1 MTNQEINRLSAPVV
15 QAYRDMEDEVL
26 RLIAKQIA
34 KDGRLSDTSKWRIR
48 QLARAGEVNRQAMDI
63 IDSYSGGISAE
74 VYDAII
80 GAAEGEVGRLDD
92 AMLNLLSEKGHMT
105 ADVQESLEAFERQSK
120 QELNVR
126 NAEIAGGYAEALSE
140 RCNLVNTVMG
150 YSAQSAY
157 SQAVRDISAEV
168 DRQGVLNVL
177 NEGAADLVSGN
188 MSLQEATRKTIHKLA
203 EKGLPGFVDRAGRQW
218 SPEAY
223 VRMDL
228 RSTMGNAA
236 RAAQDARCDAYGID
250 LIEVSSHLGARPKC
264 APYQGRIFSRD
275 GSRGITE
282 DLNGDPIEYT
292 PLSETS
298 YGEPDGLFGINCGHQ
313 QYPFMPGLSLKTY
326 YPYDEAE
333 NAERYEETQRQ
344 RALERKIRADKRE
357 CMMLQEA
364 GDTEGLQKAAGQLRA
379 DRDRYKDFCKEKGL
393 STHNENT
400 QVLGYDRSKSMKTVW
415 AGRTKGSGNGENAA
429 DSKGLTSEVSSGKI
443 NTKGEPGGAVANKP
457 REELLKMI
465 EKSNSLDKPIYA
477 VDTPHNKFASNARKI
492 KPQKGFYDV
501 ALHGTENSVEFFDTQ
516 INASDFGKII
526 KSRSD
531 YVPGTPVRLF
541 SCNTGNIEN
550 TGDCFAQLLATEL
563 NAEVYAPD
571 NIIYVDSNG
580 DFSIEGSE
588 DNELKRFWSR
598 KYW

>member
-26 RLIAKQIA
+26 RLIAKQIS
-34 KDGRLSDTSKWRIR
+34 KDGRLRDTSKWRIR
-48 QLARAGEVNRQAMDI
+48 QLARAGEVNRQALDI
-63 IDSYSGGISAE
+63 IDSYAGGISAE
-74 VYDAII
+74 VHDAILA
-80 GAAEGEVGRLDD
+80 AAEGEVGRLDD
-92 AMLNLLSEKGHMT
+92 AMMNLLSEKGRMT
-105 ADVQESLEAFERQSK
+105 ADVQESLDAFERQSR

-126 NAEIAGGYAEALSE
+126 NAEIADSYAGALAE

-157 SQAVRDISAEV
+157 SQAIRDISAEA

-188 MSLQEATRKTIHKLA
+188 MSLQEATRKAIHKLA

-275 GSRGITE
+275 GSRGVTE
-282 DLNGDPIEYT
+282 DLNGNPIEYI

-393 STHNENT
+393 AAHNENT
-400 QVLGYDRSKSMKTVW
+400 QVLGYDRKASMKTIW
-415 AGRTKGSGNGENAA
+415 AER
-429 DSKGLTSEVSSGKI
+429 KGLTESNESDIISSKI
-443 NTKGEPGGAVANKP
+443 NPIYNSSTVTLTDHVLDQAINRGVTVDGMLDAVDNG
-457 REELLKMI
+457 LM
-465 EKSNSLDKPIYA
+465 DKPVK
-477 VDTPHNKFASNARKI
+477 VDEFGRPSFQRIGEKAT
-492 KPQKGFYDV
+492 V
-501 ALHGTENSVEFFDTQ
+501 AINPDSYTVISTWPTGKDT
-516 INASDFGKII
+516 
-526 KSRSD
+526 
-531 YVPGTPVRLF
+531 
-541 SCNTGNIEN
+541 
-550 TGDCFAQLLATEL
+550 
-563 NAEVYAPD
+563 
-571 NIIYVDSNG
+571 
-580 DFSIEGSE
+580 
-588 DNELKRFWSR
+588 LKRVL
-598 KYW
+598 KKVKG

>member
-34 KDGRLSDTSKWRIR
+34 KDGKLSDTSKWRIR
-48 QLARAGEVNRQAMDI
+48 QLARAGEVNRQALDI

-92 AMLNLLSEKGHMT
+92 AMMNLLSEKGHMT
-105 ADVQESLEAFERQSK
+105 ADVQESLEAFERQSR

-140 RCNLVNTVMG
+140 RCNMVNTVMG

-157 SQAVRDISAEV
+157 SQAIRDISAEV

-203 EKGLPGFVDRAGRQW
+203 EKGLPGFVDKAGRQW
-218 SPEAY
+218 TPEAY

-357 CMMLQEA
+357 CMMLQET

-400 QVLGYDRSKSMKTVW
+400 QVLGYDRSASMKTVW
-415 AGRTKGSGNGENAA
+415 AEKALTKEESRDIINDREMFRRKIGKDGQEIIDKPTYNKLTKPFIRNGGIIIRGKEADVHLSDSGAYASYLPSLNSAFIRDDATVSDVLEEMYHAEQYRKNMFGNE
-429 DSKGLTSEVSSGKI
+429 LTLEVYYRREIDAQKHLLSLSEKYKIPKSEVDV
-443 NTKGEPGGAVANKP
+443 TQANLEYYEQKLAS
-457 REELLKMI
+457 LL
-465 EKSNSLDKPIYA
+465 N
-477 VDTPHNKFASNARKI
+477 FQR
-492 KPQKGFYDV
+492 QG
-501 ALHGTENSVEFFDTQ
+501 
-516 INASDFGKII
+516 
-526 KSRSD
+526 R
-531 YVPGTPVRLF
+531 
-541 SCNTGNIEN
+541 
-550 TGDCFAQLLATEL
+550 
-563 NAEVYAPD
+563 
-571 NIIYVDSNG
+571 
-580 DFSIEGSE
+580 
-588 DNELKRFWSR
+588 
-598 KYW
+598 

>member
-48 QLARAGEVNRQAMDI
+48 QLARAGEVNRQALDI

-92 AMLNLLSEKGHMT
+92 AMLNLLSEKEHMT
-105 ADVQESLEAFERQSK
+105 EDVQESLDAFERQSR

-140 RCNLVNTVMG
+140 RCNMVNTVMG

-157 SQAVRDISAEV
+157 SQAIRDISAEV

-177 NEGAADLVSGN
+177 NEGAAYLVSGN
-188 MSLQEATRKTIHKLA
+188 MSLQEATRKAIHKLA
-203 EKGLPGFVDRAGRQW
+203 EKGLPGFVDKAGRQW
-218 SPEAY
+218 TPEAY

-282 DLNGDPIEYT
+282 DLNGNPIEYI

-400 QVLGYDRSKSMKTVW
+400 QVLGYDRSTSMKTVW
-415 AGRTKGSGNGENAA
+415 AERQKKG
-429 DSKGLTSEVSSGKI
+429 
-443 NTKGEPGGAVANKP
+443 
-457 REELLKMI
+457 
-465 EKSNSLDKPIYA
+465 
-477 VDTPHNKFASNARKI
+477 
-492 KPQKGFYDV
+492 
-501 ALHGTENSVEFFDTQ
+501 
-516 INASDFGKII
+516 
-526 KSRSD
+526 
-531 YVPGTPVRLF
+531 
-541 SCNTGNIEN
+541 
-550 TGDCFAQLLATEL
+550 
-563 NAEVYAPD
+563 
-571 NIIYVDSNG
+571 
-580 DFSIEGSE
+580 
-588 DNELKRFWSR
+588 
-598 KYW
+598 

>member
-48 QLARAGEVNRQAMDI
+48 QLARAGEVNRQALDI

-105 ADVQESLEAFERQSK
+105 ADVQESLEAFERQSR

-140 RCNLVNTVMG
+140 RCNMVNTVMG

-157 SQAVRDISAEV
+157 SQAIRDISAEV
-168 DRQGVLNVL
+168 DRQSVIDTLNQ
-177 NEGAADLVSGN
+177 GAADLVSGN
-188 MSLQEATRKTIHKLA
+188 MSLQEATRKTMHKLA

-228 RSTMGNAA
+228 RSTMGNTA

-282 DLNGDPIEYT
+282 DLNGDPIEYI

-333 NAERYEETQRQ
+333 NAKRYEETQRQ
-344 RALERKIRADKRE
+344 RALECKIRADKRE

-393 STHNENT
+393 AAHNENT
-400 QVLGYDRSKSMKTVW
+400 QVLGYDRSASMKTVW
-415 AGRTKGSGNGENAA
+415 AE
-429 DSKGLTSEVSSGKI
+429 
-443 NTKGEPGGAVANKP
+443 NTKFVEDMKA
-457 REELLKMI
+457 
-465 EKSNSLDKPIYA
+465 
-477 VDTPHNKFASNARKI
+477 
-492 KPQKGFYDV
+492 KGV
-501 ALHGTENSVEFFDTQ
+501 
-516 INASDFGKII
+516 
-526 KSRSD
+526 
-531 YVPGTPVRLF
+531 
-541 SCNTGNIEN
+541 
-550 TGDCFAQLLATEL
+550 
-563 NAEVYAPD
+563 
-571 NIIYVDSNG
+571 
-580 DFSIEGSE
+580 
-588 DNELKRFWSR
+588 
-598 KYW
+598 

>member
-48 QLARAGEVNRQAMDI
+48 QLARAGEVNRQALDI

-74 VYDAII
+74 VYDAVI

-92 AMLNLLSEKGHMT
+92 AMMNLLSEKGRMT
-105 ADVQESLEAFERQSK
+105 EDVQESLDAFERQSR

-126 NAEIAGGYAEALSE
+126 NAEIAGGYADALSE
-140 RCNLVNTVMG
+140 RCNMVNTVMG

-157 SQAVRDISAEV
+157 SQAIRDISAEV

-177 NEGAADLVSGN
+177 NEGAASVVSGN

-203 EKGLPGFVDRAGRQW
+203 EKGLPGFVDKAGRQW
-218 SPEAY
+218 TPEAY

-282 DLNGDPIEYT
+282 DLNGNPIEYI

-393 STHNENT
+393 AAHNENT
-400 QVLGYDRSKSMKTVW
+400 QVLGYDRSTSMKTVW
-415 AGRTKGSGNGENAA
+415 ATRNKAAASSVLTSSDGYDKIYLDGESDKSLYNNGLNLFSKNSPLYADATSVEPERNRIDIYAHGAYDSKRTGLSQKIEIDVNGKAVQMTPEEFAKELISRGYKGGDLRLVNCSLGRGENSFAERLSKVLPNA
-429 DSKGLTSEVSSGKI
+429 DIKAPNDDVY
-443 NTKGEPGGAVANKP
+443 
-457 REELLKMI
+457 
-465 EKSNSLDKPIYA
+465 YA
-477 VDTPHNKFASNARKI
+477 PDE
-492 KPQKGFYDV
+492 
-501 ALHGTENSVEFFDTQ
+501 GTVFVGSPNM
-516 INASDFGKII
+516 
-526 KSRSD
+526 
-531 YVPGTPVRLF
+531 
-541 SCNTGNIEN
+541 N
-550 TGDCFAQLLATEL
+550 TGDWRRFK
-563 NAEVYAPD
+563 
-571 NIIYVDSNG
+571 NG
-580 DFSIEGSE
+580 EEIKD
-588 DNELKRFWSR
+588 
-598 KYW
+598 